1 MGDTEHSPASNDIDE
16 HRLLLSQWPYQK
28 KEKMLSFYIFCLP
41 DLSYFSYEA
50 LLLFMIVS
58 DG

>member
-28 KEKMLSFYIFCLP
+28 KEKNAFFLYI
-41 DLSYFSYEA
+41 
-50 LLLFMIVS
+50 LFARFILFFL
-58 DG
+58 